1 MRCAPAVN
9 QQGDPIADR
18 AVAEVRPDDAQ
29 SRRATAASPMP
40 MKLADFLSTCDRVR
54 RRSTQEPFD
63 PWLRK
68 QRLLSR
74 AITPSRSQ
82 SVLDNS
88 EEGVQR
94 RVVAEF
100 VDGSRHLA

>member
-1 MRCAPAVN
+1 
-9 QQGDPIADR
+9 
-18 AVAEVRPDDAQ
+18 
-29 SRRATAASPMP
+29 MP

-68 QRLLSR
+68 QRLLSG

-88 EEGVQR
+88 EERVQR

-100 VDGSRHLA
+100 VDGSRHLAARRIHACAFRPAKSWEVISGLPVTFSRLSFG